1 MDNNKRD
8 MKTITRI
15 FASLSVLLLAAACQ
29 QFEIDTQMTP
39 EQEYANLRLVCDA
52 VDSYSF
58 AATNADKVTFNVSAN
73 TPWTITRSSG
83 AEWCTVTPSS
93 SSVSS
98 LISDV
103 VVSVADNDSG
113 EDRSATLTVKG
124 ERINKY
130 YTITINQGRKGRLFV
145 TPVAKDYAATGG
157 PLSFTIN
164 TNKPWA
170 VRSDVSWLK
179 FSPEN
184 GQPDPDGRTIT
195 VVATAEPSD
204 VMERVATVTV
214 TAGDDEETF
223 DVTQKGSF
231 EMTAITGEFP
241 GAGGSQALK
250 LRTDL
255 PWTVSADK
263 DWITFDKESGEGS
276 NAQTVINVTA
286 KPNDDA
292 ARKAVITV
300 TAGGESHTFEV
311 MQAGSA
317 FAIIPPADPTID
329 RKGGELLIEVDAT
342 KSWEPK
348 TEVPGFSVEKV
359 DDTHFK
365 VVAGYNNIF
374 APRKGQVSI
383 IAASGATDSIEI
395 TQDTNFTVQNG
406 EVLEDGSVKL
416 SGDKGTRVQFKDGL
430 RCMTLVLTMGEKSF
444 GDGGQLWV
452 QGSIGSVNIYNQLSL
467 DGNTRIRTDG
477 NMADEAASSAYKSTK
492 YSITKDELNAMNT
505 YEYGL
510 KPNAEDPTQLD
521 MWFKV
526 DGTEKISH
534 TGANPF
540 YYNPAEVNYYFGF
553 YSATSD
559 GSWYVVKS
567 CDLTVNEEAY

>member
-130 YTITINQGRKGRLFV
+130 YTITINQSRKGRLFV

-164 TNKPWA
+164 TNVPWS

-276 NAQTVINVTA
+276 NSQTVINVTA

-311 MQAGSA
+311 SQAGSA

-359 DDTHFK
+359 DDNHFK
-365 VVAGYNNIF
+365 VVAGFNNIF

-383 IAASGATDSIEI
+383 VAASGATDSIEI

-416 SGDKGTRVQFKDGL
+416 SGDQGTRVQFKDGL
-430 RCMTLVLTMGEKSF
+430 RCMTLVLTMGEKHF
-444 GDGGQLWV
+444 GDAGQLWV

-467 DGNTRIRTDG
+467 GGNTRIRTDG
-477 NMADEAASSAYKSTK
+477 NMADEAATSAYKSST
-492 YSITKDELNAMNT
+492 YSISKAELNAMTT

-510 KPNAEDPTQLD
+510 KPNAEDPKLLD

-526 DGTEKISH
+526 DGAEKKSH
-534 TGANPF
+534 TGNNPF
-540 YYNPAEVNYYFGF
+540 YYSPDLVNYYFGF

-559 GSWYVVKS
+559 GSWYVVQS
-567 CDLTVNEEAY
+567 ADITVNAEAY

>member
-113 EDRSATLTVKG
+113 EDRSATLTVTG

-130 YTITINQGRKGRLFV
+130 YTITINQSRKGRLFV

-311 MQAGSA
+311 SQAGSA

-359 DDTHFK
+359 DDTHVK

-374 APRKGQVSI
+374 APRKGQVRI
-383 IAASGATDSIEI
+383 VAASGATDSIEI

-416 SGDKGTRVQFKDGL
+416 SGDQGTRVQFKDGL
-430 RCMTLVLTMGEKSF
+430 RCMTLVLTMGEKHF
-444 GDGGQLWV
+444 GDAGQLWV

-559 GSWYVVKS
+559 GTWYVVKS
-567 CDLTVNEEAY
+567 SDLTVNEEAY

>member
-406 EVLEDGSVKL
+406 EVFEDGSVKL